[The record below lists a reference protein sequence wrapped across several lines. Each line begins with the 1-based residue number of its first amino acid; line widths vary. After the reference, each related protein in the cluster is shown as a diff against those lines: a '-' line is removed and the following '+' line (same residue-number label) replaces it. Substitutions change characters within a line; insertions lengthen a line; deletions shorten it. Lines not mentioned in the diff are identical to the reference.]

1 MTTYHVQING
11 SSGTGRAHLETRLRR
26 VPGVITTAIDDTGDL
41 IVSGGKG
48 LLPIITRTVSETGY
62 ELASPHTTYKRAP
75 SMNNWYQRGWLSTTA
90 R

>member
-11 SSGTGRAHLETRLRR
+11 SSDTRRAHLETRLRR
-26 VPGVITTAIDDTGDL
+26 VPGVITTALDDTGHL

-48 LLPIITRTVSETGY
+48 LMPIITRTVSETGF
-62 ELASPHTTYKRAP
+62 ELASPHMKDKRTP
-75 SMNNWYQRGWLSTTA
+75 SMNGWYERGWLSTTS